1 MSADAMNCV
10 PTLWLRIA
18 FQFVS
23 CYELFQCVQMFS
35 LLQADGNKFLM
46 TVTFNPYEKRLRQ
59 FLTQPLLSFVM
70 F

>member
-23 CYELFQCVQMFS
+23 CYGLFQCVRLVAAGS
-35 LLQADGNKFLM
+35 ILLA
-46 TVTFNPYEKRLRQ
+46 TIA
-59 FLTQPLLSFVM
+59 
-70 F
+70 